1 LGEIN
6 TLLNILKSFA
16 FRLDIMI
23 SFRKFTKLSS
33 ENTISEYAKPI
44 NMKGNN
50 NIKYQEKDLKLAR
63 FAKALGHPA
72 RIAILRH
79 LSSLKSCCFTEIA
92 DDLPLAYSTVS
103 EHLTELKNAGLIQGS
118 IEPPRVQYCINY
130 ENWELVKKYLNE
142 FTSMKIAKNKTN
154 K

>member
-1 LGEIN
+1 
-6 TLLNILKSFA
+6 
-16 FRLDIMI
+16 
-23 SFRKFTKLSS
+23 
-33 ENTISEYAKPI
+33 
-44 NMKGNN
+44 
-50 NIKYQEKDLKLAR
+50 LKLAR